1 MTYSTITESY
11 MFLSLLLTGGVCG
24 AVFGVIDFR
33 IKNRGI
39 PAKVAGDAF
48 FIAFTALSLFF
59 VLEKTCGGDI
69 RFYHVAGFILG
80 FSFVKALIS
89 RIITLIADILS
100 RLKNRS

>member
-11 MFLSLLLTGGVCG
+11 MFLALLLTGGVCG

-59 VLEKTCGGDI
+59 VLEKACGGDI
-69 RFYHVAGFILG
+69 RFYHVAGFIIG
-80 FSFVKALIS
+80 FFLLK
-89 RIITLIADILS
+89 
-100 RLKNRS
+100 RLFRELLP

>member
-1 MTYSTITESY
+1 MTYSTISESY

-24 AVFGVIDFR
+24 AVFGVINFR
-33 IKNRGI
+33 VENRGI
-39 PAKVAGDAF
+39 LSTVAGDAF

-89 RIITLIADILS
+89 RIITSIADIRS